1 MKTKLTHR
9 ILTAALVLFLLCGTA
24 LAASTIKTQMIEAN
38 YMGIRV
44 VVDGL
49 AVTPKDATGHEVEP
63 FASNG
68 TTYLPVRAVAEALG
82 KDVEW
87 DGVTNTVYI
96 GDNIPGKDINWMV
109 KNPAYNLI
117 YATAYD
123 GTDEKTYF
131 EAGGRKQTQGVVME
145 CSGLYNVSV
154 VIDGVYSGLY
164 DLREDSNDTYNA
176 TATWNND
183 EGYKTMHV
191 TVVHQ
196 GDQTLNCTLEVW
208 LDGVYSKTIDL
219 PYDGPAKKLDISLN
233 AAPNVTLKIVTQQEP
248 SKKSDSYSGQ
258 KSQYA
263 LYNISFE

>member
-1 MKTKLTHR
+1 MKIKRTHR
-9 ILTAALVLFLLCGTA
+9 ILIAVLALALLCGTA
-24 LAASTIKTQMIEAN
+24 LAAGTIKTQMIEAN

-63 FASNG
+63 FASSG

-82 KDVEW
+82 KDVAW
-87 DGVTNTVYI
+87 DGETRTVYI

-117 YATAYD
+117 HATAYE
-123 GTDEKTYF
+123 GTDEKTFF
-131 EAGGRKQTQGVVME
+131 EAGGRKQTQGLVLE
-145 CSGLYNVSV
+145 CSGEYY
-154 VIDGVYSGLY
+154 GVWDAYPGSLKS
-164 DLREDSNDTYNA
+164 DSKYTYNA
-176 TATWNND
+176 AATWNND

-208 LDGVYSKTIDL
+208 LDGVYSKTIQL

-233 AAPNVTLKIVTQQEP
+233 AAPSVTLKLLAQQEGVAN
-248 SKKSDSYSGQ
+248 DSIANL
-258 KSQYA
+258 KSQTQYA
-263 LYNISFE
+263 FYDISFS

>member
-9 ILTAALVLFLLCGTA
+9 ILLVALALALLCGSA
-24 LAASTIKTQMIEAN
+24 LAAGAIKTQMIEAN

-49 AVTPKDATGHEVEP
+49 EVTPKDATGHEVEP

-87 DGVTNTVYI
+87 DGETKTVYI

-117 YATAYD
+117 HATAYD
-123 GTDEKTYF
+123 GTDQKTYF
-131 EAGGRKQTQGVVME
+131 EAGGRKQTQGLVLE
-145 CSGLYNVSV
+145 CSGDYGPSW
-154 VIDGVYSGLY
+154 DHGE
-164 DLREDSNDTYNA
+164 LRKDAADTYNGA
-176 TATWNND
+176 ATWNND
-183 EGYKTMHV
+183 GGYKTMHV

-196 GDQTLNCTLEVW
+196 GDQTLNCTMEIW
-208 LDGVYSKTIDL
+208 LDGVYSKTIEL

-233 AAPNVTLKIVTQQEP
+233 AAPSVTLKVITQQEP
-248 SKKSDSYSGQ
+248 SSTLFAQ

-263 LYNISFE
+263 LYDISFS

>member
-117 YATAYD
+117 HATAYD

-145 CSGLYNVSV
+145 CSGYYPHK
-154 VIDGVYSGLY
+154 DDDTQMYSP
-164 DLREDSNDTYNA
+164 REDDDSTYSA
-176 TATWNND
+176 AATWNND

-208 LDGVYSKTIDL
+208 LDGVYSKTIVL

-233 AAPNVTLKIVTQQEP
+233 AAPNVTLKLLTPQEITHGTIYH
-248 SKKSDSYSGQ
+248 SF

-263 LYNISFE
+263 LYDISFE